1 MPSSIKQLVI
11 VMSVAIG
18 IAGVSVSA
26 IGSAVKSAAA
36 GGPQITS
43 QG

>member
-11 VMSVAIG
+11 GIAVAIG

-26 IGSAVKSAAA
+26 IGSAVKGAAA
-36 GGPQITS
+36 GGPQIIS
-43 QG
+43 RG